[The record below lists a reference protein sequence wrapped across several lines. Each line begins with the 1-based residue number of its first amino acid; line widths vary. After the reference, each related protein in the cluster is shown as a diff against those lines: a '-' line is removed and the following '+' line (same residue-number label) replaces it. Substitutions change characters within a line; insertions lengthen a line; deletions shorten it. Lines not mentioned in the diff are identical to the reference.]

1 MPEKDISFLQ
11 WIIGGAV
18 TFLTSWNIFT
28 EKRLDKIKDMAHER
42 CVDKESCREDR
53 ERVDK
58 AVDEIK
64 LLIERGFQGVH
75 RRIDEALKKKD

>member
-1 MPEKDISFLQ
+1 MIQ
-11 WIIGGAV
+11 GIIAGLA
-18 TFLTSWNIFT
+18 TFFTGWNLFQHKKI
-28 EKRLDKIKDMAHER
+28 DKIREDTLIH
-42 CVDKESCREDR
+42 CVQKNDCKEDR

-64 LLIERGFQGVH
+64 QIFERGFQGVH